1 MTTAMSAQPIPTP
14 PDFPVTWERAEDAQ
28 LFWQPDPLHFPEPM
42 HPLEF
47 DCAARGFAHGF
58 NGAAEANDVPI
69 RAELRRIN
77 GYFFQ
82 CFHPP
87 MVPHEELMAM
97 AQRFERRAGELMGR
111 LGERWHTEQLPE
123 IQRNLAAMRGFD
135 LAGASLTELIRH
147 WDRTVAF
154 VERTW
159 YIHFDLA
166 LPMLLA
172 MSMFNDVYADLFG
185 AENALDAYRLLQGFD
200 NKSLETDRALW
211 ALSRTARAVPFVRE
225 VLTWSADHEVVPL
238 LEQRADGQAFLRDL
252 NAFLAEYGR
261 RSDTF
266 AIIGVPGWI
275 EDPTPVIKNL
285 RDYITRDDY
294 DPMAEMQRLADE
306 REQVIAETRARL
318 QGYPQP
324 VVGQFEFFLKAAQE
338 ATVLQEDHNF
348 WLDQRSLYE
357 VRRVA
362 QELGRRFAEAGVI
375 EHADDVF
382 YLTIDEVRQTAETLP
397 WMDRRQRVAQRRA
410 EMEHFRRIAPPP
422 AVGTPP
428 PGAPPDNPLFRAITR
443 FFGGPMEPAA
453 APNELRGNAGSAG
466 VVRGVAKVVRS
477 LAEAGKLRQG
487 DILVTATTA
496 PPWTPLFA
504 TAAAVV
510 TDAGG
515 ILSHCAVVAREYR
528 IPAVVG
534 TGMATT
540 LIRDGQ
546 ILEVDGS
553 AGIVRLIDEL

>member
-1 MTTAMSAQPIPTP
+1 MNATLSAQPIPTP
-14 PDFPVTWERAEDAQ
+14 PDFSVTWERAEDAL

-47 DCAARGFAHGF
+47 DCAARGFACGF

-69 RAELRRIN
+69 RAQLRRIN
-77 GYFFQ
+77 SYFFQ

-97 AQRFERRAGELMGR
+97 AQRFEQRAGTLMGR
-111 LGERWHTEQLPE
+111 LGERWNSEQLPE
-123 IQRNLAAMRGFD
+123 IQRNLAAMRSFD
-135 LAGASLTELIRH
+135 LQGASLTDLIKH

-172 MSMFNDVYADLFG
+172 MSMFNDMYADLFG

-211 ALSRTARAVPFVRE
+211 ALSRTARTIPFVRE
-225 VLTWSADHEVVPL
+225 VLTWSAEHEVVPL
-238 LEQRADGQAFLRDL
+238 LEKRADGQAFLRDL
-252 NAFLAEYGR
+252 HAFLAEYGR

-266 AIIGVPGWI
+266 AIIGVPSWI

-285 RDYITRDDY
+285 RDYVNRDDY
-294 DPMAEMQRLADE
+294 DAMAEMQRLAAE
-306 REQVIAETRARL
+306 REQLIAETRERL
-318 QGYPQP
+318 HGYPQP

-357 VRRVA
+357 VRCVA
-362 QELGRRFAEAGVI
+362 LEFGRRFAEAGVI
-375 EHADDVF
+375 GQADDVF

-397 WMDRRQRVAQRRA
+397 WMDRQQRVAERKA
-410 EMEHFRRIAPPP
+410 EMDHFRHIMPPA

-428 PGAPPDNPLFRAITR
+428 PEAPPDNPLFRAITR
-443 FFGGPMEPAA
+443 FFGGPIEPASE
-453 APNELRGNAGSAG
+453 PHMLRGNAGSAG

-477 LAEAGKLRQG
+477 LAEASKLRQG

-504 TAAAVV
+504 TAAAIV

-515 ILSHCAVVAREYR
+515 ILSHCAVIAREYR

-546 ILEVDGS
+546 IIEVDGG
-553 AGIVRLIDEL
+553 AGIVRLVDEL